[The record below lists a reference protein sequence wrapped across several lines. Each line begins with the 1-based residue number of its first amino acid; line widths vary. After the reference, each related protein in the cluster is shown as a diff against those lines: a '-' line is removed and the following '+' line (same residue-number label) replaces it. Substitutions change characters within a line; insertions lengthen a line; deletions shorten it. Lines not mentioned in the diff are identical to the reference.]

1 MKVLVTGA
9 TGFIGSFVAE
19 KLLAKGYTVRC
30 IVRKTSNL
38 RWLEGKN
45 FEFIEGSL
53 KDKASLEKA
62 VEGVDYVYHIAGNT
76 SAKNL
81 DGYMKGNCEGT
92 INLLEA
98 VISKAPNIKRF
109 LYVSSQTAS
118 GPALAADKPTEVD
131 MPMNPIT
138 DYGISKKQA
147 EEAIHSYS
155 KNYTGKLPFTIVR
168 PPAVYGPRDTEIY
181 SIFKMIKSGFIA
193 YMGFNHK
200 LVSIVHVDDLSD
212 GIIAAAESNNT
223 IGKTYFVSS
232 EIFYDW
238 KDVYQIMKQELGK
251 KFVISIHLPHS
262 LVLAAGAISGFF
274 GYFSKKPPVF
284 NYQKGIDFIQQYWIC
299 SVKKSTEDFGYR
311 QKVSIEQG
319 IADTVKWYKDMKWL

>member
-1 MKVLVTGA
+1 MKVLVTGS

-19 KLLAKGYTVRC
+19 KLLAKGYAVRC

-38 RWLEGKN
+38 RWLKN
-45 FEFIEGSL
+45 KDFELVESSL
-53 KDKASLEKA
+53 DDKMSLEKA

-81 DGYMKGNCEGT
+81 DDYMKGNREGT

-98 VISKAPNIKRF
+98 VLKKAPNIKRF
-109 LYVSSQTAS
+109 LYVSSQTAA
-118 GPALAADKPTEVD
+118 GPALSADNPTEVD

-138 DYGISKKQA
+138 DYGLSKKAA
-147 EEAIHSYS
+147 EEAVHSYA
-155 KNYTGKLPFTIVR
+155 GKLPFTIVR

-181 SIFKMIKSGFIA
+181 SIFKMLNFGLIA
-193 YMGFNHK
+193 YMGFNRK

-223 IGKTYFVSS
+223 SGKTYFVSS

-238 KDVYQIMKQELGK
+238 KDVYQIMKKGLKK
-251 KFVISIHLPHS
+251 KFTISIYLPHG
-262 LVLAAGAISGFF
+262 LVLAAGAISGFL
-274 GYFSKKPPVF
+274 GSFSGKPPVF

-299 SVKKSTEDFGYR
+299 STKRATEDFGYR
-311 QKVSIEQG
+311 QKISLEQG
-319 IADTVKWYKDMKWL
+319 FADTIKWYKDMKWL